1 MTGSI
6 LFDAIVFLAGAI
18 ICVYIAKRLGLS
30 SVIGYLL
37 AGVLIGPY
45 VLGFIGQE
53 GEDILHFA
61 EFGVVVM
68 LFLIGLEIEPKNF
81 WNMRKTIIG
90 MGGLQVGATMLLTY
104 FLFIFLGYD
113 WKVSLV
119 IAMAVALSSTA
130 IALQTIKEKGMMDT
144 TYGASSFSILLF
156 QDIIVIFMLGV
167 LPLLSTA
174 TTVATGDGHGASG
187 NLLDSLPIGFQT
199 LAIILS
205 VVLIIVAGKFLIVPM
220 LRKVAK
226 TGVRELLIASALLI
240 VFSISFLM
248 EYVGL
253 SPALGAFLG
262 GVVLSNSEFKHEL
275 ESTLEPFKNL
285 LLGLFFMAVGAS
297 INFIVIAKNPLTIGG
312 ILIAIVVLKAIVL
325 FITGWIFK
333 LKLDQKLLLTFSLS
347 QIGEFAFVLLSFA
360 FSLQLLEQDQMDM
373 MLVITALTMSLTP
386 ITGMI
391 NERFILPRIGTKE
404 SIKRPM
410 DHIAKSQNVILVGF
424 GHFGSTIGRFLRS
437 HGVEATILDQDS
449 NRVDFLRKMGFEVY
463 YGDATRIDLLE
474 SAGIAQ
480 AKILICAIDNPIVN
494 QQIAKLVR
502 EKYPHVE
509 LMIRARNRDD
519 AYDLLNLGMENIYR
533 ESLDTSLSMAS
544 DVLNKLGFRKYT
556 LNRQVQNFIK
566 YDEAILRRLAKEPKR
581 GTDSYIFVARQ
592 ELEKQERYL
601 NEDFNRGIVA
611 YDNHWDSEHIRK
623 TLEEQQDHSDDVS
636 DTNSPS

>member
-6 LFDAIVFLAGAI
+6 LFEAIVFLAGAI
-18 ICVYIAKRLGLS
+18 ICVSIAKRLGLS

-45 VLGFIGQE
+45 VLGFIGKE

-61 EFGVVVM
+61 EFGVVMM

-81 WNMRKTIIG
+81 WNMRKTILG
-90 MGGLQVGATMLLTY
+90 MGGIQVGGTMLLSY
-104 FLFIFLGYD
+104 ILFTLLGFE

-119 IAMAVALSSTA
+119 ISMAVALSSTA
-130 IALQTIKEKGMMDT
+130 IAMQTIKEKRLMDT
-144 TYGASSFSILLF
+144 TFGTSAFSILLF
-156 QDIIVIFMLGV
+156 QDIIVIFMLGFI
-167 LPLLSTA
+167 PLLSNTE
-174 TTVATGDGHGASG
+174 DNASAEKHSEHA
-187 NLLDSLPIGFQT
+187 NLLENLPIGFQT
-199 LAIILS
+199 LAILLS
-205 VVLIIVAGKFLIVPM
+205 VVLIIVAGRYLIVPM

-226 TGVRELLIASALLI
+226 TGVRELLIAAAFLI
-240 VFSISFLM
+240 VFGISFIM
-248 EYVGL
+248 EYVGI

-297 INFIVIAKNPLTIGG
+297 INFIVIAKSPLTIGG
-312 ILIAIVVLKAIVL
+312 ILIAIIALKAIVL
-325 FITGWIFK
+325 FITGYIFK
-333 LKLDQKLLLTFSLS
+333 LKIDQKLLLTFSLA

-360 FSLQLLEQDQMDM
+360 FGLNILEQEQMDM
-373 MLVITALTMSLTP
+373 LLVITALSMSLTP
-386 ITGMI
+386 IIGMI

-410 DHIAKSQNVILVGF
+410 DHIAKSQKIILVGF

-437 HGVEATILDQDS
+437 HGVEATILDHDS

-463 YGDATRIDLLE
+463 YGDATRLDLLE
-474 SAGIAQ
+474 SAGIAE
-480 AKILICAIDNPIVN
+480 AKIIICATNKIEVSKAISKIV
-494 QQIAKLVR
+494 K

-509 LMIRARNRDD
+509 LMIRTKNRYD
-519 AYDLLNLGMENIYR
+519 AYELLNLGNENIYR
-533 ESLDTSLSMAS
+533 ESLETSLTLAK
-544 DVLNKLGFRKYT
+544 DVLSKMGFRKYT

-566 YDEAILRRLAKEPKR
+566 YDEDSLRRLASEPKSE
-581 GTDSYIFVARQ
+581 DNYIFKARK
-592 ELEKQERYL
+592 ELEQQEKFL
-601 NEDFNRGIVA
+601 NEDFKRGIVE

-623 TLEEQQDHSDDVS
+623 ALDNKEDQ
-636 DTNSPS
+636 

>member
-6 LFDAIVFLAGAI
+6 LFEAIVFLLGAI
-18 ICVYIAKRLGLS
+18 ICVSIAKRLGLS

-45 VLGFIGQE
+45 VLGFIGNE
-53 GEDILHFA
+53 GEDIMHFA

-90 MGGLQVGATMLLTY
+90 MGGLQVGGTMLLSY
-104 FLFIFLGYD
+104 MLFTFLGYD
-113 WKVSLV
+113 WKIALV
-119 IAMAVALSSTA
+119 ISMAVALSSTA
-130 IALQTIKEKGMMDT
+130 IAMQTIKEKGLMDT
-144 TYGASSFSILLF
+144 TFGTSSFSILLF
-156 QDIIVIFMLGV
+156 QDLIVIVMLGAM
-167 LPLLSTA
+167 PLLVSTDA
-174 TTVATGDGHGASG
+174 VSSADNHKEHI
-187 NLLDSLPIGFQT
+187 NLLDNLPMGFQT

-205 VVLIIVAGKFLIVPM
+205 VVLIIVAGKYLIVPM

-226 TGVRELLIASALLI
+226 TEVRELLIAAALLI

-297 INFIVIAKNPLTIGG
+297 INFIVIAKSPLTIGG
-312 ILIAIVVLKAIVL
+312 ILLAIIVIKAAVL
-325 FITGWIFK
+325 FVTGYVFK
-333 LKLDQKLLLTFSLS
+333 LKLDQKLLLTFGLA

-360 FSLQLLEQDQMDM
+360 FGLNILNQEQMDM
-373 MLVITALTMSLTP
+373 MLVITALSMSLTP
-386 ITGMI
+386 IISII
-391 NERFILPRIGTKE
+391 NERLILPRIGTKE
-404 SIKRPM
+404 SVQRPM
-410 DHIAKSQNVILVGF
+410 DHIAKSQKIILVGF
-424 GHFGSTIGRFLRS
+424 GHFGSTVGRFLRS

-463 YGDATRIDLLE
+463 YGDATRLDLLE
-474 SAGIAQ
+474 SAGIAE
-480 AKILICAIDNPIVN
+480 AKILICAIDNPSVT
-494 QQIAKLVR
+494 KHVTKMVK

-509 LMIRARNRDD
+509 LMIRVKNRYE

-533 ESLDTSLSMAS
+533 ESLETSLVLAK
-544 DVLNKLGFRKYT
+544 DVLSKMGFRKHT
-556 LNRQVQNFIK
+556 LNTQVHNFIK
-566 YDEAILRRLAKEPKR
+566 YDEAIIRRLAKELKP
-581 GTDSYIFVARQ
+581 GDDSYIFKARQ
-592 ELEKQERYL
+592 ELEQQEKFL
-601 NEDFNRGIVA
+601 NEDFKRGIVEF
-611 YDNHWDSEHIRK
+611 DNQWDSEHIRK
-623 TLEEQQDHSDDVS
+623 ALEKTKD
-636 DTNSPS
+636 

>member
-6 LFDAIVFLAGAI
+6 LFQAIVFLLGAI
-18 ICVYIAKRLGLS
+18 ICVSIAKRLGLS

-45 VLGFIGQE
+45 VLGFIGGE
-53 GEDILHFA
+53 GDDILHFA
-61 EFGVVVM
+61 EFGVVMM

-81 WNMRKTIIG
+81 WNMRKTILG
-90 MGGLQVGATMLLTY
+90 MGGLQVAGTMLLSY
-104 FLFIFLGYD
+104 LLFTVLGFD

-119 IAMAVALSSTA
+119 ISMAVALSSTA
-130 IALQTIKEKGMMDT
+130 IALQTIKEKGLMDT
-144 TYGASSFSILLF
+144 TFGTSSFSILLF
-156 QDIIVIFMLGV
+156 QDIIVIFMLGA
-167 LPLLSTA
+167 LPLLSNSDSVSSA
-174 TTVATGDGHGASG
+174 ENHGKNG

-205 VVLIIVAGKFLIVPM
+205 VVLIVIVGKYLIVPL

-226 TGVRELLIASALLI
+226 TGVRELLIASAFLI
-240 VFSISFLM
+240 VFAISFLM

-297 INFIVIAKNPLTIGG
+297 INFIVIAKSPFTIGG
-312 ILIAIVVLKAIVL
+312 VLLAIIVLKAIVL
-325 FITGWIFK
+325 YLTGRVFG
-333 LKLDQKLLLTFSLS
+333 LKLDQKLLLTFGLA

-360 FSLQLLEQDQMDM
+360 FSLNILEQDQMDL
-373 MLVITALTMSLTP
+373 MLVITALSMALTP
-386 ITGMI
+386 IISMI
-391 NERFILPRIGTKE
+391 NERLILPKMGTKE
-404 SIKRPM
+404 SVKPPM
-410 DHIAKSQNVILVGF
+410 DHIAKSQKIILVGF
-424 GHFGSTIGRFLRS
+424 GHFGSTVGRFLRS

-474 SAGIAQ
+474 SAGIAE
-480 AKILICAIDNPIVN
+480 AKILICAIDNPSVTKEVT
-494 QQIAKLVR
+494 KLVK

-509 LMIRARNRDD
+509 LMIRAKNRYE
-519 AYDLLNLGMENIYR
+519 AYDLLNLGIENIYR
-533 ESLDTSLSMAS
+533 ESLDTSLSLAK
-544 DVLNKLGFRKYT
+544 DVLSKLGFRKYT

-566 YDEAILRRLAKEPKR
+566 YDEESLRRLARESKR
-581 GTDSYIFVARQ
+581 DDNYIFKARKEIEEQ
-592 ELEKQERYL
+592 EKLL
-601 NEDFNRGIVA
+601 NQDFKRGIVD
-611 YDNHWDSEHIRK
+611 YDKHWDSEYIRK
-623 TLEEQQDHSDDVS
+623 ALEK
-636 DTNSPS
+636 

>member
-6 LFDAIVFLAGAI
+6 LFEAIVFLLGAI
-18 ICVYIAKRLGLS
+18 ICVSIAKRLGLS

-45 VLGFIGQE
+45 VLGFIGNE
-53 GEDILHFA
+53 GEDIMHFA

-90 MGGLQVGATMLLTY
+90 MGGLQVGGTMLLSY
-104 FLFIFLGYD
+104 MLFTFLGYD
-113 WKVSLV
+113 WKIALV
-119 IAMAVALSSTA
+119 ISMAVALSSTA
-130 IALQTIKEKGMMDT
+130 IAMQTIKEKGLMDT
-144 TYGASSFSILLF
+144 TFGTSSFSILLF
-156 QDIIVIFMLGV
+156 QDLIVIVMLGAM
-167 LPLLSTA
+167 PLLVSTDA
-174 TTVATGDGHGASG
+174 VSSADNHKEHI
-187 NLLDSLPIGFQT
+187 NLLDNLPMGFQT

-205 VVLIIVAGKFLIVPM
+205 VVLIIVAGKYLIVPM

-226 TGVRELLIASALLI
+226 TEVRELLIAAALLI

-297 INFIVIAKNPLTIGG
+297 INFIVIAKSPLTIGG
-312 ILIAIVVLKAIVL
+312 ILLAIIVIKAAVL
-325 FITGWIFK
+325 FVTGYVFK
-333 LKLDQKLLLTFSLS
+333 LKLDQKLLLTFGLA

-360 FSLQLLEQDQMDM
+360 FGLNILNQEQMDM
-373 MLVITALTMSLTP
+373 MLVITALSMSLTP
-386 ITGMI
+386 IISII
-391 NERFILPRIGTKE
+391 NERLILPRIGTKE
-404 SIKRPM
+404 SVQRPM
-410 DHIAKSQNVILVGF
+410 DHIAKSQKIILVGF
-424 GHFGSTIGRFLRS
+424 GHFGSTVGRFLRS

-463 YGDATRIDLLE
+463 YGDATRLDLLE
-474 SAGIAQ
+474 SAGIAE
-480 AKILICAIDNPIVN
+480 AKILICAIDNPSVT
-494 QQIAKLVR
+494 KHVTKMVK

-509 LMIRARNRDD
+509 LMIRVKNRYE

-533 ESLDTSLSMAS
+533 ESLETSLVLAK
-544 DVLNKLGFRKYT
+544 DVLSKMGFRKHT
-556 LNRQVQNFIK
+556 LNTQVHNFIK
-566 YDEAILRRLAKEPKR
+566 YDEAIIRRLAKELKP
-581 GTDSYIFVARQ
+581 GDDSYIFKARQ
-592 ELEKQERYL
+592 ELEQQEKFL
-601 NEDFNRGIVA
+601 NEDFKRGIVEF
-611 YDNHWDSEHIRK
+611 DNQWDSEHIKKALEK
-623 TLEEQQDHSDDVS
+623 TKD
-636 DTNSPS
+636 